1 MTLLVDD
8 RNSEPGEP
16 DAIGG
21 AWGAVPWRT
30 IAATIASVSAVAL
43 LILIVVSALRIV
55 ALVVVAGFLAV
66 VLNPL
71 VRRVEGRVRGRR
83 GLATAF
89 VLFTTLAAAVGLL
102 TIFTVPVRAELTRAI
117 TDLPGTASAA
127 VEGRGPIGR
136 TIGRLHLETIVRDN
150 KDSLD
155 RAVERL
161 QSSSLGIARTIVVG
175 FLTAVTIFVLTFLF
189 LSQSKALATAALSF
203 IPSDRRRTVARVAD
217 EAAAAISGYMIGN
230 LIISVVAGASAF
242 AVLLALRVPSAIVL
256 ALWVAFADLIPL
268 VGATIGAVVAVLAA
282 FLHSP
287 TAGIVALVF
296 FVVYQQF
303 ENSVLQVQVMAR
315 TVHVNPLVVLLS
327 VLVGVELFGFL
338 GALLAI
344 PVAGAIQ
351 VVGKAVARERRRRRL
366 VLDQGV
372 RE

>member
-1 MTLLVDD
+1 VTLIVDD
-8 RNSEPGEP
+8 RDREPPAPPVGLW
-16 DAIGG
+16 A
-21 AWGAVPWRT
+21 AVPWRA
-30 IAATIASVSAVAL
+30 IAASIAMVLATGL
-43 LILIVVSALRIV
+43 LIVVLMSALRIV

-71 VRRVEGRVRGRR
+71 VRRVEARVRGRR
-83 GLATAF
+83 GLATGL
-89 VLFTTLAAAVGLL
+89 VLFTTLAAVVGLL
-102 TIFTVPVRAELTRAI
+102 TVFTVPVRSELTRAI
-117 TDLPGTASAA
+117 TDLPGTVSAA
-127 VEGRGPIGR
+127 VDGRGPIGR
-136 TIGRLHLETIVRDN
+136 IIGRLHLESLVRNN

-155 RAVERL
+155 RAVVRL
-161 QSSSLGIARTIVVG
+161 QSSSLSIAQTLVFG
-175 FLTAVTIFVLTFLF
+175 LLTAVTIFVLTFLF
-189 LSQSKALATAALSF
+189 LSQSKALSTAALGLV
-203 IPSDRRRTVARVAD
+203 PSARRGTVARVAN

-230 LIISVVAGASAF
+230 LIISVFAGLGAF
-242 AVLLALRVPSAIVL
+242 IVLLGVPSAIVL

-351 VVGKAVARERRRRRL
+351 VVGKAIARERPAVTL
-366 VLDQGV
+366 ISSA
-372 RE
+372 

>member
-1 MTLLVDD
+1 VTLLLDD
-8 RNSEPGEP
+8 RDREPPASPVGLW
-16 DAIGG
+16 AV
-21 AWGAVPWRT
+21 VPWRS
-30 IAATIASVSAVAL
+30 IAASIAMVVATGL
-43 LILIVVSALRIV
+43 VILVLMSALRIV
-55 ALVVVAGFLAV
+55 ALIIVAGFLAV

-71 VRRVEGRVRGRR
+71 VRRVEARVRGRR
-83 GLATAF
+83 GLATGL
-89 VLFTTLAAAVGLL
+89 VLFTTLAAVVGML
-102 TIFTVPVRAELTRAI
+102 TVFTVPVRAELTRAI
-117 TDLPGTASAA
+117 TDLPGTVSAA

-136 TIGRLHLETIVRDN
+136 TIGRLHLESLVRNN

-155 RAVERL
+155 RAVVRL
-161 QSSSLGIARTIVVG
+161 QSSSLSIAQTLVFG
-175 FLTAVTIFVLTFLF
+175 LLTAVTIFVLTFLF
-189 LSQSKALATAALSF
+189 LSQSKALSTAALGLV
-203 IPSDRRRTVARVAD
+203 PGGRRGTVARVAN

-230 LIISVVAGASAF
+230 LIISVLAGLGAF
-242 AVLLALRVPSAIVL
+242 IVLMVLGVPSAIVL

-287 TAGIVALVF
+287 TAGVVALVF

-351 VVGKAVARERRRRRL
+351 VVGKAIARERRRGRL
-366 VLDQGV
+366 VLDQTV
-372 RE
+372 SE